1 MEKNIKVAEL
11 DFKEIKS
18 SIINYMKN
26 HPTNKTFN
34 SYDFEG
40 SGLNS
45 LIDILAYNTHHHAYY
60 LNMIASEMF
69 LDTAQIRENVIS
81 KCKLLGYI
89 PKSNTCAK
97 VSVNLIAIVEIRSDS
112 ETLPTRF
119 LPITRSAKFKLNR
132 KDGVPWSFYPEKEGY
147 AVRTHS
153 NIIGGVEGRKY
164 DVFRLDDFIL
174 LQGNIIEE
182 YFYYDESDLNQKF
195 MLTNSGIDTDTIRV
209 FVTYS
214 DMESDNISEYY
225 LERDNMKLDKDSLVF
240 FLQESINE
248 QYEIYFGD
256 GVFGRKL
263 SSNDLIKVEYLDCVG
278 SAANGVG
285 QGIIFDN
292 DIDSPLYNIVDTS
305 FLGIDEP
312 SILINSKTF
321 GGGDRETV
329 EQIRHAAP
337 RAFSSQKRAVTLEDY
352 KIIIKEV
359 YPLVESLN
367 VWGGE
372 DNIPPKYGSIF
383 ISIRPKFGDYISEV
397 ERSNI
402 EYDLK
407 RNHSMLG
414 ISPIIVSP
422 KYIKLGIKIMIK
434 YNSDQTT
441 RSSDDIKNMVYDEVV
456 RFSKED
462 LNSFGDYFRY
472 SKFLAMIDNT
482 HHSIENNLTD
492 VVLRVNEDIP
502 GHGKPYTYIFNFS
515 NKIKKGTVRSSEFR
529 IPDSEFLWHF
539 VDDKDHDGH
548 LLFHRKGEIE
558 GEFIVNTYLKGI
570 CDYNKGLVRIDNV
583 IILESDYYTDIS
595 VTCSL
600 SSDDIYPRGNQIL
613 YIDQTNI
620 SIDIMDNDLFY
631 NSENSSVR
639 SVNII

>member
-1 MEKNIKVAEL
+1 MR
-11 DFKEIKS
+11 
-18 SIINYMKN
+18 N

-97 VSVNLIAIVEIRSDS
+97 VSVNLIAVVEIRSDS
-112 ETLPTRF
+112 ESLPTRF

-132 KDGVPWSFYPEKEGY
+132 KDGSPWSFYPEKEGY

-153 NIIGGVEGRKY
+153 NVIGGVEGRKY
-164 DVFRLDDFIL
+164 DIFRLDDFIL
-174 LQGNIIEE
+174 LQGNVIEE
-182 YFYYDESDLNQKF
+182 YFYYDESDINQKF
-195 MLTNSGIDTDTIRV
+195 ILNNSGIDTDTLRV
-209 FVTYS
+209 FITYS

-256 GVFGRKL
+256 GVFGR
-263 SSNDLIKVEYLDCVG
+263 
-278 SAANGVG
+278 
-285 QGIIFDN
+285 
-292 DIDSPLYNIVDTS
+292 
-305 FLGIDEP
+305 
-312 SILINSKTF
+312 
-321 GGGDRETV
+321 
-329 EQIRHAAP
+329 
-337 RAFSSQKRAVTLEDY
+337 
-352 KIIIKEV
+352 
-359 YPLVESLN
+359 
-367 VWGGE
+367 
-372 DNIPPKYGSIF
+372 
-383 ISIRPKFGDYISEV
+383 
-397 ERSNI
+397 
-402 EYDLK
+402 
-407 RNHSMLG
+407 
-414 ISPIIVSP
+414 
-422 KYIKLGIKIMIK
+422 KLGIKIMIK

-492 VVLRVNEDIP
+492 IVLRVNEDIP

-539 VDDKDHDGH
+539 VDDEKHDGH

-600 SSDDIYPRGNQIL
+600 TSDDIYPRGNQIL

-631 NSENSSVR
+631 SSENSSVR